1 MVTDPLIDRIN
12 NPNIENEMFDR
23 VWEDYKKRLCEVE
36 IEIYKSRIL
45 RMDTEA
51 QQYFNSSPL
60 KNVFARVM
68 TISRL
73 TGKARSITQLAS
85 ILLVSRQAISTIV
98 SECLDKQW
106 IKLVEIRGR
115 EKTYYG
121 TSLLVTATNKYVDY
135 VYHLND
141 KNLNAAHNLVKELL
155 EINPEYTYE
164 NRIACP
170 GKFVKD
176 GESD

>member
-1 MVTDPLIDRIN
+1 MDPLVDRIN
-12 NPNIENEMFDR
+12 NPNVENEIFDR
-23 VWEDYKKRLCEVE
+23 VWEDYMARLCEAE
-36 IEIYKSRIL
+36 IEIYKSRLL
-45 RMDTEA
+45 RMDTPT
-51 QQYFNSSPL
+51 QIYFNSSPL

-98 SECLDKQW
+98 QECLDKHW

-121 TSLLVTATNKYVDY
+121 TSLLVAETNKYV
-135 VYHLND
+135 
-141 KNLNAAHNLVKELL
+141 
-155 EINPEYTYE
+155 
-164 NRIACP
+164 
-170 GKFVKD
+170 KFVYGLTD
-176 GESD
+176 QNLYLSLIHI